1 MSWRIPIVVLV
12 LLILALLTVTLL
24 NIGRTDIDAPRVSLG
39 LELSE
44 NESARFI
51 DDKVIA
57 ALETGALNN
66 ELRLRLQRPIRTV
79 AIDTFRIDNCEV
91 TQENYE
97 RFVQWYT
104 PIATSGSGRTT

>member
-1 MSWRIPIVVLV
+1 MADSNRSARTTNIR
-12 LLILALLTVTLL
+12 TTDRNLL

-79 AIDTFRIDNCEV
+79 AIDTFRIDNV
-91 TQENYE
+91 
-97 RFVQWYT
+97 R
-104 PIATSGSGRTT
+104 